1 MKSSGYLAYRGLSE
15 SSAWSQG
22 CIMGTLAHKEKT
34 ELQVTLKDCI
44 TLLITLE
51 KLGFLPSWN
60 QILPLTAL
68 NILLNNKPG

>member
-1 MKSSGYLAYRGLSE
+1 
-15 SSAWSQG
+15 
-22 CIMGTLAHKEKT
+22 MGTLAHKEKT

-60 QILPLTAL
+60 QILLLTAL
-68 NILLNNKPG
+68 NTLLNNMPG